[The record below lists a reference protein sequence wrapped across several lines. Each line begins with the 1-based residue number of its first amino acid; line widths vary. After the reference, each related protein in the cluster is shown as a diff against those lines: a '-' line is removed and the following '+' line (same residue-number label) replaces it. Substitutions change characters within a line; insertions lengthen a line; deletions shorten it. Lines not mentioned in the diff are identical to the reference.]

1 MWLGVSLHTRQGA
14 QQAVAY
20 PSKWEFL
27 YLYSPLDGMLVY
39 LRVTSSIKFAGTLL
53 YSWVERGT
61 VRVKCLAPK
70 YNTMSLAKAWPWLL
84 DLESRLLIMKLLCLN
99 KSINVIINIIFQV
112 IKWIEEHGETFLLK
126 HTGVGKSLVKA
137 EALLKRHE
145 EFESIAQVSL
155 HRT

>member
-1 MWLGVSLHTRQGA
+1 MR
-14 QQAVAY
+14 
-20 PSKWEFL
+20 
-27 YLYSPLDGMLVY
+27 
-39 LRVTSSIKFAGTLL
+39 
-53 YSWVERGT
+53 
-61 VRVKCLAPK
+61 
-70 YNTMSLAKAWPWLL
+70 
-84 DLESRLLIMKLLCLN
+84 LLCLN
-99 KSINVIINIIFQV
+99 TSINVIINIIFQV